1 MALCIELLSIL
12 HDSFLFLDLVH
23 TLRQFNRDVKNLVE
37 SFLAGVNQD
46 LSNRLQMPLCF
57 NHSDRVTKVYM

>member
-1 MALCIELLSIL
+1 MIV
-12 HDSFLFLDLVH
+12 FLFLDLVH

-37 SFLAGVNQD
+37 SFMAGVNQD
-46 LSNRLQMPLCF
+46 LSNRLQIPLCF